1 MIESVYLMPGMG
13 ANPRIFEFINLPE
26 HFEVKFLSW
35 IPPKKNESLDHYA
48 KKMCE
53 RVIHKTP
60 ILIGVS
66 FGGVLVQEM
75 AKYIDCKKIII
86 ISSVKSN
93 EELPKH
99 MKLAQLT
106 NAHRLLPTQWIKNI
120 ETFTLFV
127 FGKGIQRRLENYQRY
142 LSERDPEY
150 LNWAIDRLV
159 KWNRSI
165 PHQNIIHI
173 HGAQDSVFPVKNIK
187 DPFIKIVGDH
197 AIILTK
203 SDWFNKNL
211 PKIITENLVDSTY
224 LR

>member
-1 MIESVYLMPGMG
+1 MINSVYLMPGMG
-13 ANPRIFEFINLPE
+13 ANPIIFEFISLPDGFDVNL
-26 HFEVKFLSW
+26 LSW
-35 IPPKKNESLDHYA
+35 ILPEKNEPLDRYA
-48 KKMCE
+48 LRMCD
-53 RVIHKTP
+53 RVKHKNP

-75 AKYIDCKKIII
+75 AKHIDCKKVII

-93 EELPKH
+93 EELPNH
-99 MKLAQLT
+99 MKLAQWT

-120 ETFTLFV
+120 ETFALFV
-127 FGKGIQRRLENYQRY
+127 FGIGIQRRLEHYKRY

-159 KWNRSI
+159 NWNRNAPDQSV
-165 PHQNIIHI
+165 IHI
-173 HGAQDSVFPVKNIK
+173 HGAQDSVFPVKNIQ
-187 DPFIKIVGDH
+187 DPFIKIEGDH

-211 PKIITENLVDSTY
+211 PKIMTENLADST
-224 LR
+224 

>member
-1 MIESVYLMPGMG
+1 
-13 ANPRIFEFINLPE
+13 
-26 HFEVKFLSW
+26 
-35 IPPKKNESLDHYA
+35 
-48 KKMCE
+48 MCE
-53 RVIHKTP
+53 RINHKNP

-75 AKYIDCKKIII
+75 AKYIDCKKVII

-120 ETFTLFV
+120 ETFALFV
-127 FGKGIQRRLENYQRY
+127 LGKGIQRRFEHYTRY

-159 KWNRSI
+159 KWNRNVPDQS
-165 PHQNIIHI
+165 IIHI
-173 HGAQDSVFPVKNIK
+173 HGARDSVFPLKNIK
-187 DPFIKIVGDH
+187 DPFIKIDGDH

-211 PKIITENLVDSTY
+211 PKIMSDNLAHST
-224 LR
+224 

>member
-1 MIESVYLMPGMG
+1 MINSVYLMPGMG
-13 ANPRIFEFINLPE
+13 ANPRIFEFISLPDGFDVNL
-26 HFEVKFLSW
+26 LSW
-35 IPPKKNESLDHYA
+35 ILPEKNEPLDRYA
-48 KKMCE
+48 LRMCD
-53 RVIHKTP
+53 RVKHKNP

-75 AKYIDCKKIII
+75 AKHIDCKKVII

-93 EELPKH
+93 EELPNH
-99 MKLAQLT
+99 MKLAQWT

-120 ETFTLFV
+120 ETFALFV
-127 FGKGIQRRLENYQRY
+127 FGIGIQRRLEHYKRY

-159 KWNRSI
+159 NWNRNAPDQSV
-165 PHQNIIHI
+165 IHI
-173 HGAQDSVFPVKNIK
+173 HGAQDSVFPVKNIQ
-187 DPFIKIVGDH
+187 DPFIKIEGDH

-211 PKIITENLVDSTY
+211 PKIMTENLADST
-224 LR
+224 